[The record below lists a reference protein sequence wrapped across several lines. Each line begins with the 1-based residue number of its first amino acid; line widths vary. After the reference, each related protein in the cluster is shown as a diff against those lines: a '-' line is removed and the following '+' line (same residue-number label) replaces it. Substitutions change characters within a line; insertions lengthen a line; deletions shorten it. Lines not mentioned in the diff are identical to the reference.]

1 MKVHSASY
9 ARTTLTKL
17 RQKTCPSVY
26 AFFLQD
32 VAVRFFVQKYDFSK
46 SFSSIAHT
54 RRHTPFTDKP
64 KVEALRDIFI
74 TFVNRKQIFT
84 ICQTL
89 AKNLRKELLDNRFI
103 RKQ

>member
-1 MKVHSASY
+1 M
-9 ARTTLTKL
+9 
-17 RQKTCPSVY
+17 Q
-26 AFFLQD
+26 
-32 VAVRFFVQKYDFSK
+32 AVVVTFFVQKYDFSK
-46 SFSSIAHT
+46 SFSSIVYTLHVL
-54 RRHTPFTDKP
+54 FTDKP

-89 AKNLRKELLDNRFI
+89 AKNVRKELLDNRFI